1 MNYELKNLVTESF
14 RMVTRNVSLW
24 KTLDWVTIGIYL
36 LLIIAGWISVCGASY
51 DYGDRDFLDV
61 STRAGKQF
69 MWIICSFGLGFVLL
83 MLEDRMYDMFSYI
96 IYISLI
102 LLLIVTIFIA
112 PETKGSRSWLVL
124 GPVNLQPAEFAKFAT
139 ALALAKFMNAYSF
152 HIKRWKCFLP
162 LAAFILLPMLLIIA
176 QKETGSALVYLAFFL
191 VLYREGMPGVVLF
204 SGVCA
209 VVYFVVGIRF
219 DQVFI
224 ADTPTPIG
232 EFSVLMMILLF
243 AGGMVWVYKKKWA
256 PTRNIIGGSLTVL
269 LLAYMVSEYIVPFNL
284 VWVEWGLSAVIASY
298 LVYLSLSERQR
309 AYLLIGVFSLA
320 SIGFLY
326 SSDYVFDNILEP
338 HQQIRIK
345 VVLGMEEDLA
355 GAGYNVNQSKIAIG
369 SGGLTGKGF
378 LNGTQTKLKYV
389 PEQDTDFIFCTVGEE
404 QGFVGSAIVLLL
416 FLALIL
422 RLVTLS
428 ERQPSTFGRVYGYS
442 VISIFLFHLFINVG
456 MVLGLTPVIGIPLPF
471 FSYGG
476 SSLWGF
482 TILLFI
488 FLRIDAGRS
497 RRL

>member
-1 MNYELKNLVTESF
+1 
-14 RMVTRNVSLW
+14 MVTRSVSLW
-24 KTLDWVTIGIYL
+24 KTLDWVTIVIYL
-36 LLIIAGWISVCGASY
+36 LLIVGGWFSVCGASY
-51 DYGDRDFLDV
+51 DYGDRDFLDF

-69 MWIICSFGLGFVLL
+69 VWIICSFGLGFILL
-83 MLEDRMYDMFSYI
+83 MLEDRMYDMFSYL
-96 IYISLI
+96 IYIGMLV
-102 LLLIVTIFIA
+102 LLIVTIFIA
-112 PETKGSRSWLVL
+112 PDTKGSRSWLIL
-124 GPVNLQPAEFAKFAT
+124 GPVSLQPAEFAKFAT
-139 ALALAKFMNAYSF
+139 ALVLAKFMNAYSF
-152 HIKRWKCFLP
+152 NIKRWQCFVSLV
-162 LAAFILLPMLLIIA
+162 AFILIPMLLIIA

-191 VLYREGMPGVVLF
+191 VLYREGMSGVILF

-209 VVYFVVGIRF
+209 VLYFVVGVRF
-219 DQVFI
+219 DQVYM

-232 EFSVLMMILLF
+232 EFVVLLLVLLF
-243 AGGMVWVYKKKWA
+243 SGGMVWVYQKKWA
-256 PTRNIIGGSLTVL
+256 PTRNIIGGGGVVL
-269 LLAYMVSEYIVPFNL
+269 LLAYLISEYVVHFNL
-284 VWVEWGLSAVIASY
+284 VWVEWGLCVVLLVY

-309 AYLLIGVFSLA
+309 TYLLIGLFTILTIS
-320 SIGFLY
+320 FLY
-326 SSDYVFDNILEP
+326 SSDYVFNQILEP
-338 HQQIRIK
+338 HQQVRIK

-404 QGFVGSAIVLLL
+404 QGFVGSAAVLLL

-422 RLVTLS
+422 RLISLS
-428 ERQPSTFGRVYGYS
+428 ERQLSTFGRVYGYS
-442 VISIFLFHLFINVG
+442 VVSIFLFHLFINIG

-488 FLRIDAGRS
+488 FLRIDAGRN
-497 RRL
+497 RRI